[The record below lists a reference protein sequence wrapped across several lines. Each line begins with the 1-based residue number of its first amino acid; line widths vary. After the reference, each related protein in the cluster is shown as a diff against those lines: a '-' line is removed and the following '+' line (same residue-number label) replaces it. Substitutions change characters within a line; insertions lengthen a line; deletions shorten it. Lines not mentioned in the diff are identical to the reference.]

1 MPLASTGKQ
10 DLRFKAAML
19 EKYDTSAFRLDR
31 SVISTYLEGVI
42 QTLDGWMGRDILV
55 RLGESLM
62 LLLFYLI
69 MRLFISRTTRTAFK
83 TPERRFQVHKYS
95 MLALNIVAGLSLFQV
110 WLNRSWSIASF
121 VGLLSAGL
129 AIVLREPLLNLA
141 GWLFIIARR
150 PFSLGERLQVGDG
163 PRGDVVDI
171 SFNDFT
177 LLEVGNWVDADQST
191 GRLIHIP
198 NSVVFTSSVA
208 NYARGFPYL
217 WNELSVPL
225 TYDSDWEAAT
235 ASLERIANE
244 LCVIDQDTQT
254 RIKGDLHRDDSYFIA
269 FTHLT
274 PIVYVSRCDYGV
286 KLTLRYLCEPKMR
299 RNSESEIWKAVLKDF
314 TNSDLYEIAYPTRRV
329 LSSERNIKA
338 SQAGDGAGLAPAEIA
353 PD

>member
-1 MPLASTGKQ
+1 MI
-10 DLRFKAAML
+10 
-19 EKYDTSAFRLDR
+19 SAYF
-31 SVISTYLEGVI
+31 EGLI
-42 QTLDGWMGRDILV
+42 ESLDGWLGRDIWV
-55 RLGESLM
+55 RFGESFM
-62 LLLFYLI
+62 LLLIYLAI
-69 MRLFISRTTRTAFK
+69 RLFISRTTRSAFK

-95 MLALNIVAGLSLFQV
+95 MLGLNIVAGLSLFQI

-163 PRGDVVDI
+163 PRGDVVDV

-191 GRLIHIP
+191 GRLVHIP
-198 NSVVFTSSVA
+198 NSVVFTGSIA
-208 NYARGFPYL
+208 NYSRGFPYL

-225 TYDSDWEAAT
+225 TYDSDWEAASQ
-235 ASLERIANE
+235 SLERIANE
-244 LCVIDQDTQT
+244 LCVIDQDKQN
-254 RIKGDLHRDDSYFIA
+254 RIKTDLHKDDSYLIA

-286 KLTLRYLCEPKMR
+286 SLTLRYLCEPKMR
-299 RNSESEIWKAVLKDF
+299 RSSESELWKAILRDF
-314 TNSDLYEIAYPTRRV
+314 TNSERYEIAYPTRRV
-329 LSSERNIKA
+329 VSSDPPTRA
-338 SQAGDGAGLAPAEIA
+338 SRAVGVTNSRA
-353 PD
+353 PDGSIE